1 MASLLARQNENNNG
15 LNVLERMYIKYNAY
29 TFHISTQC
37 SIH

>member
-1 MASLLARQNENNNG
+1 MASLLAKQNEINDG
-15 LNVLERMYIKYNAY
+15 LNVLERMYIKYDAY